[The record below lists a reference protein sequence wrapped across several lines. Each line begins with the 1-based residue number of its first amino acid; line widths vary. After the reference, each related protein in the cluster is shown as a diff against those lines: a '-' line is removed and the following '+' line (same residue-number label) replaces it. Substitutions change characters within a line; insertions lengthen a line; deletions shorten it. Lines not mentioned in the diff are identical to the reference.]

1 MIHESAAWS
10 SIHKKWFFLPRKA
23 SSKAYNEIEDEKK
36 GTNLMLTAD
45 DQFENLDLITVGNS
59 PNPLLGFSSFKFIPN
74 LGDELIV
81 AIKSKEF
88 KDEISTYI
96 LVFDINGKIL
106 LPETLVDNQ
115 IKFEGIEF
123 I

>member
-1 MIHESAAWS
+1 M
-10 SIHKKWFFLPRKA
+10 PRKA

-45 DQFENLDLITVGNS
+45 DNFENLNLITVGNT
-59 PNPLLGFSSFKFIPN
+59 NPLLGFSSFKFIPN
-74 LGDELIV
+74 LDDELIV
-81 AIKSKEF
+81 AIKSKEYQN
-88 KDEISTYI
+88 EISTYI
-96 LVFDINGKIL
+96 LVFDVNGNIH